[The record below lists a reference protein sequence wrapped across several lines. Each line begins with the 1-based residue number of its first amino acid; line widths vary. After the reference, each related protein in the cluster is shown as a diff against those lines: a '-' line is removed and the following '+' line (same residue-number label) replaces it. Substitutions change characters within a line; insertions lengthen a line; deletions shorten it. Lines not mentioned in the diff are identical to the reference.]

1 MCAAKGAVAAA
12 EAQQLETT
20 ARGQAAAAQI
30 IAKGEADAEVTRA
43 DGARSAAKML
53 EEHEV
58 AVDLAKIG
66 ATGEALSKSGS
77 TLILGDNPSAVG
89 SMLLGRCLVASHSP
103 AREPLFILFS
113 LSHLI
118 RVVGAQPTLTS

>member
-1 MCAAKGAVAAA
+1 MDYIAKGAVAAA

-43 DGARSAAKML
+43 DGARNAARLL
-53 EEHEV
+53 EEHDV
-58 AVDLAKIG
+58 AVELAKIG

-77 TLILGDNPSAVG
+77 SLILGDNPSAVG
-89 SMLLGRCLVASHSP
+89 SMLLGGCPASNSYS
-103 AREPLFILFS
+103 RVLFPCRTNCS
-113 LSHLI
+113 DLSCCS
-118 RVVGAQPTLTS
+118 QPTRIF

>member
-1 MCAAKGAVAAA
+1 MPLSDSTYDLHECIHCCVAKGAVAAA
-12 EAQQLETT
+12 EAQQLEVT
-20 ARGQAAAAQI
+20 ARGQAAASQI

-58 AVDLAKIG
+58 AVELAKIG

-89 SMLLGRCLVASHSP
+89 SMLLGACM
-103 AREPLFILFS
+103 
-113 LSHLI
+113 
-118 RVVGAQPTLTS
+118 T